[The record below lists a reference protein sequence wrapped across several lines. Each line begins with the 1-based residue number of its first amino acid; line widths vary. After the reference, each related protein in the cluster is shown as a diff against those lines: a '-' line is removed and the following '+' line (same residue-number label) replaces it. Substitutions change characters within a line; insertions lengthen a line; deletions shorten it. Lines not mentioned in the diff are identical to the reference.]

1 VIVNNEVL
9 PWRWLFFVLVLRA
22 ESFAG
27 GIGTKWLR
35 GDSQM
40 PQGYRERFSDHRIA
54 AKYDLVIYSK
64 DSVSDAVWQ
73 LESAILEEIVA
84 EMRQRKKRIEYL
96 DFACGTGRI
105 ISFLED
111 KVDSATGIDVSQFML
126 NRAAN
131 KVKRARF
138 LCRDITLADEAVEGQ
153 YDLITCF
160 RFLKNAEADLRQA
173 ALRQLAKRL
182 RDADSR
188 VVVNCHGGNPFSF
201 KIVLVPYHWLKALL
215 AGREHPKYVTNRRLR
230 KIIRNAGLKIEKEI
244 GYGFISGK
252 LYKLIPSS
260 FALWLEGKFF
270 GVTLVQALGAN
281 QIFICRLP

>member
-1 VIVNNEVL
+1 V
-9 PWRWLFFVLVLRA
+9 

-27 GIGTKWLR
+27 EIGAKWLR

-40 PQGYRERFSDHRIA
+40 PTSYRERFSDHRIA

-64 DSVSDAVWQ
+64 DSVSDVVWQ
-73 LESAILEEIVA
+73 LESAMLKEIV
-84 EMRQRKKRIEYL
+84 EDMRKRKKRIDYL

-111 KVDSATGIDVSQFML
+111 KVDNAIGIDVSQFML
-126 NRAAN
+126 NRAAH

-138 LCRDITLADEAVEGQ
+138 LCRDITLADAAVEGQ

-173 ALRQLAKRL
+173 ALCQLAKRL
-182 RDADSR
+182 RDRDSR
-188 VVVNCHGGNPFSF
+188 LVVNCHGANPFSF
-201 KIVLVPYHWLKALL
+201 KIVLVPYHWLQALL
-215 AGREHPKYVTNRRLR
+215 AGQEHPKYVTNRRLR
-230 KIIRNAGLKIEKEI
+230 RIIRNTGLKIEKEI

-252 LYKLIPSS
+252 IYKFLPSS
-260 FALWLEGKFF
+260 FALWLERKLCGAPLLQPF
-270 GVTLVQALGAN
+270 GAN
-281 QIFICRLP
+281 QLFVCRRLG

>member
-1 VIVNNEVL
+1 M
-9 PWRWLFFVLVLRA
+9 
-22 ESFAG
+22 S
-27 GIGTKWLR
+27 
-35 GDSQM
+35 
-40 PQGYRERFSDHRIA
+40 YRERFSDHSIA

-64 DSVSDAVWQ
+64 DSLSDAVWQ

-84 EMRQRKKRIEYL
+84 KMRQRKKRIEYL

-111 KVDSATGIDVSQFML
+111 KVDKATGIDVSHFML

-138 LCRDITLADEAVEGQ
+138 LCRDITLAEAAVEDQ

-173 ALRQLAKRL
+173 ALHQLAKRL

-188 VVVNCHGGNPFSF
+188 LVVNCHGGNPFSF
-201 KIVLVPYHWLKALL
+201 KIVLVPYHWLKALR
-215 AGREHPKYVTNRRLR
+215 AGQEPPKYVTNGRLR
-230 KIIRNAGLKIEKEI
+230 KMIQKAGLHIEKRI

-252 LYKLIPSS
+252 LFNLFPSS
-260 FALWLEGKFF
+260 WALWIERNLCGAAFI
-270 GVTLVQALGAN
+270 QALGAN
-281 QIFICRLP
+281 QLFVCRCSKESS

>member
-1 VIVNNEVL
+1 ML
-9 PWRWLFFVLVLRA
+9 P
-22 ESFAG
+22 S
-27 GIGTKWLR
+27 
-35 GDSQM
+35 
-40 PQGYRERFSDHRIA
+40 YRERFSDHHIA
-54 AKYDLVIYSK
+54 AKYDSVIYSK

-84 EMRQRKKRIEYL
+84 KMRQRKKRIEYL

-105 ISFLED
+105 ISFLEN
-111 KVDSATGIDVSQFML
+111 KVDSATGIDVSPFML

-131 KVKRARF
+131 KVKRSRF
-138 LCRDITLADEAVEGQ
+138 LCRDITAADAAVENQ

-173 ALRQLAKRL
+173 ALHQLARRL

-215 AGREHPKYVTNRRLR
+215 LGQEHPKYVTNGRLR
-230 KIIRNAGLKIEKEI
+230 KIIHNAGLQIEQNI

-252 LYKLIPSS
+252 IFTLLPSS
-260 FALWLEGKFF
+260 WAVWVERRLCGAP
-270 GVTLVQALGAN
+270 LVQALGAN
-281 QIFICRLP
+281 QLFVCRRLR

>member
-1 VIVNNEVL
+1 
-9 PWRWLFFVLVLRA
+9 
-22 ESFAG
+22 
-27 GIGTKWLR
+27 
-35 GDSQM
+35 M
-40 PQGYRERFSDHRIA
+40 PTDYRQRFSDPAIA

-73 LESAILEEIVA
+73 LESAILKDVVA
-84 EMRQRKKRIEYL
+84 HIRQRKSRIEYL

-111 KVDSATGIDVSQFML
+111 KVDKATGIDVSQFML

-131 KVKRARF
+131 KGKRARF
-138 LCRDITLADEAVEGQ
+138 LCRDITLADAAVEGQ

-160 RFLKNAEADLRQA
+160 RFLKNAESDLRQSA
-173 ALRQLAKRL
+173 MTQLARRL
-182 RDADSR
+182 RDAESR

-215 AGREHPKYVTNRRLR
+215 SGQGYPKYVTNGRLR
-230 KIIRNAGLKIEKEI
+230 KTIHKAGLHIEKSI

-252 LYKLIPSS
+252 LFNLLPLTW
-260 FALWLEGKFF
+260 ALWIER
-270 GVTLVQALGAN
+270 TLCGAPFIQALGAN
-281 QIFICRLP
+281 QLFVCKLK

>member
-1 VIVNNEVL
+1 M
-9 PWRWLFFVLVLRA
+9 RT
-22 ESFAG
+22 S
-27 GIGTKWLR
+27 
-35 GDSQM
+35 
-40 PQGYRERFSDHRIA
+40 YRERFSDHRIA

-73 LESAILEEIVA
+73 LESAILEQIVA

-105 ISFLED
+105 ICFLED
-111 KVDSATGIDVSQFML
+111 KVDNATGIDVSQFML

-138 LCRDITLADEAVEGQ
+138 LCRDITPADAAVEGQ

-173 ALRQLAKRL
+173 ALWQLAKRL
-182 RDADSR
+182 KDVDS
-188 VVVNCHGGNPFSF
+188 VLVVNCHGGNPFSF
-201 KIVLVPYHWLKALL
+201 RIFLVPYHWLKALL
-215 AGREHPKYVTNRRLR
+215 TGQGHPKYVTNGRLR
-230 KIIRNAGLKIEKEI
+230 KIIKNAGLQIEKNI

-252 LYKLIPSS
+252 IFTLLPSS
-260 FALWLEGKFF
+260 WAMWIERKLC
-270 GVTLVQALGAN
+270 GVPFVQALGAN
-281 QIFICRLP
+281 QLFICRLSNKSGVS